1 MLGDIYL
8 FIKCWL
14 KQQFCIHEYY
24 YRELGLESYGICRK
38 CGRVK

>member
-8 FIKCWL
+8 FIKYWL
-14 KQQFCIHEYY
+14 KQQFCIHEYNY
-24 YRELGLESYGICRK
+24 YEFGIKSYGICRK